1 MLRKFRQALLK
12 KATLHSSKSR
22 QGDLAQLLYKL
33 RVEYKVRTF
42 ACKGGPTLSRA
53 LLKQGLVDQL
63 NLMITPYPFGGANAP
78 MLAGLSQDFF
88 ASGGCI
94 ARSSPC
100 AWSAMN
106 VF

>member
-53 LLKQGLVDQL
+53 LLKQGLLDQPQL
-63 NLMITPYPFGGANAP
+63 NLMIAPYPFGGANAP
-78 MLAGLSQDFF
+78 MLAGLSQDFLPTEG
-88 ASGGCI
+88 ASLAHPH
-94 ARSSPC
+94 ARGQR
-100 AWSAMN
+100 
-106 VF
+106 